1 MNKSELLQFIENSA
15 DECVALQ
22 KLLTSHKALAPENG
36 GDGEWDKC
44 AALEQFLRDH
54 GITNLERF
62 DAPDPRALHGRRP
75 NLIATIPGK
84 NQPVAAGS
92 FGLANDSGASL
103 ACDNS
108 GSSAAG
114 SSGLANNSGASS
126 ASGTSSDSGA
136 VWAIAHMDVVPVGN
150 LADWQSDPW
159 TVVEKDGKLFG
170 RGVEDNQQGLCSAFA
185 AAWAFVANGV
195 QPERT
200 IKLLFAADEEV
211 GSKYGM
217 IWLLQNHA
225 ELFGKNDFFVIPDGG
240 DPLGQ
245 TIEIAE
251 KNVLWI
257 QFTVSGKQCHG
268 SRPDEGLNACLA
280 ANRLSV
286 ALYEGLH
293 KKFDARD
300 DLFEPATCTFEPTKR
315 DANVAGVNIIPG
327 SDVFCF
333 DCRVLPRYKNEEVL
347 EEIKKIVAEEE
358 KFSGVK
364 VSFELLQ
371 NAESK
376 ATDKNAPVVQTLS
389 SAIKEA
395 HGIEAK
401 TIGIGGGTVA
411 AELRNLGYDCVVW
424 SSLDETAHM
433 PNEYCVI
440 SNMTRDAK
448 TLALLF
454 AAG

>member
-1 MNKSELLQFIENSA
+1 MNKSDLLKFIENSA

-36 GDGEWDKC
+36 GDGEWEKC
-44 AALEQFLRDH
+44 AALEEFLRAH

-62 DAPDPRALHGRRP
+62 DAPDERALHGRRP

-92 FGLANDSGASL
+92 SSLAN
-103 ACDNS
+103 NQ
-108 GSSAAG
+108 SSAV
-114 SSGLANNSGASS
+114 SSGLTNDGAIW
-126 ASGTSSDSGA
+126 
-136 VWAIAHMDVVPVGN
+136 VIAHMDVVPVGN
-150 LADWQSDPW
+150 LADWQTDPW

-185 AAWAFVANGV
+185 AAWAFVANKV

-217 IWLLQNHA
+217 IWLLQKHP
-225 ELFGKNDFFVIPDGG
+225 ELFNKNDFFVIPDGG

-251 KNVLWI
+251 KNVLWV

-293 KKFDARD
+293 KKFDAKD
-300 DLFEPATCTFEPTKR
+300 DLFEPDTCTFEPTKR

-347 EEIKKIVAEEE
+347 EEIKKIVAQEE

-364 VSFELLQ
+364 VSFQLLQ
-371 NAESK
+371 NAQSK
-376 ATDKNAPVVQTLS
+376 ATDKNAPVVKALS

-454 AAG
+454 GAPQS

>member
-1 MNKSELLQFIENSA
+1 MNKSDLLQFIEKSA

-36 GDGEWDKC
+36 GDGEWEKC
-44 AALEQFLRDH
+44 SGLEEFLRAH

-62 DAPDPRALHGRRP
+62 DAPDSRALHGRRP

-84 NQPVAAGS
+84 KQPVAAGS
-92 FGLANDSGASL
+92 LGLANDSGASL
-103 ACDNS
+103 ACDSS
-108 GSSAAG
+108 GASGASTDSSA
-114 SSGLANNSGASS
+114 SSDNSGAIW
-126 ASGTSSDSGA
+126 
-136 VWAIAHMDVVPVGN
+136 VIAHMDVVPVGN
-150 LADWQSDPW
+150 LADWKTDPW
-159 TVVEKDGKLFG
+159 TVVQKDGKLFG

-185 AAWAFVANGV
+185 AAWAFVANNV

-217 IWLLQNHA
+217 IWLLKNHP
-225 ELFGKNDFFVIPDGG
+225 ELFSKNDFFVIPDGG

-245 TIEIAE
+245 TIEVAE
-251 KNVLWI
+251 KNVLWV

-293 KKFDARD
+293 KKFDAKD

-333 DCRVLPRYKNEEVL
+333 DCRVLPRYKNEEIL
-347 EEIKKIVAEEE
+347 EEIKKIVAKEEE
-358 KFSGVK
+358 LWGAK
-364 VSFELLQ
+364 VSFQLLQ
-371 NAESK
+371 NAQSK
-376 ATDKNAPVVQTLS
+376 ATDKNAPVVKALA

-395 HGIEAK
+395 HGLEAK

-454 AAG
+454 GAE

>member
-44 AALEQFLRDH
+44 AALEQFLREH

-62 DAPDPRALHGRRP
+62 DAPDDRALHGRRP

-92 FGLANDSGASL
+92 FGLASNK
-103 ACDNS
+103 
-108 GSSAAG
+108 SSAA
-114 SSGLANNSGASS
+114 S
-126 ASGTSSDSGA
+126 TDSGA

-150 LADWQSDPW
+150 LTDWKTDPW
-159 TVVEKDGKLFG
+159 TVAQKGGKLFG

-185 AAWAFVANGV
+185 AAWAFVANNV

-217 IWLLQNHA
+217 IWLLQNHP
-225 ELFGKNDFFVIPDGG
+225 ELFNKNDFFVIPDGG
-240 DPLGQ
+240 DSLGQ

-251 KNVLWI
+251 KNVLWL
-257 QFTVSGKQCHG
+257 QFTVRGKQCHG

-293 KKFDARD
+293 KKFDAKD
-300 DLFEPATCTFEPTKR
+300 DLFEPNTCTFEPTKR

-347 EEIKKIVAEEE
+347 EEIKKIVAEQE
-358 KFSGVK
+358 KLWGVK

-371 NAESK
+371 NAQSK
-376 ATDKNAPVVQTLS
+376 ATDKNAPIVQALS

-454 AAG
+454 GAE

>member
-1 MNKSELLQFIENSA
+1 MNKSDLLQFIENSA

-36 GDGEWDKC
+36 GDGEWEKC
-44 AALEQFLRDH
+44 AALEEFLRAH

-62 DAPDPRALHGRRP
+62 DAPDSRALHGRRP

-84 NQPVAAGS
+84 KKPIAAGS
-92 FGLANDSGASL
+92 LGLANDSGAIW
-103 ACDNS
+103 
-108 GSSAAG
+108 
-114 SSGLANNSGASS
+114 
-126 ASGTSSDSGA
+126 
-136 VWAIAHMDVVPVGN
+136 VIAHMDVVPVGN
-150 LADWQSDPW
+150 LADWKTDPW
-159 TVVEKDGKLFG
+159 TVVQKDGKLFG

-185 AAWAFVANGV
+185 AAWAFVANGI

-217 IWLLQNHA
+217 IWLLQNHPD
-225 ELFGKNDFFVIPDGG
+225 LFNKNDFFVIPDGG

-293 KKFDARD
+293 KKFDAKD
-300 DLFEPATCTFEPTKR
+300 DLFEPNTCTFEPTKR

-347 EEIKKIVAEEE
+347 EEIKKIVAKEE
-358 KFSGVK
+358 KFSGAK
-364 VSFELLQ
+364 VSFQLLQ
-371 NAESK
+371 NAQSK
-376 ATDKNAPVVQTLS
+376 ATDKNAPVVKALA

-395 HGIEAK
+395 QGLEAK

-454 AAG
+454 AAS

>member
-1 MNKSELLQFIENSA
+1 MNKSDLLQFIEKSA

-36 GDGEWDKC
+36 GDGEWEKY
-44 AALEQFLRDH
+44 AALEEFLRAH

-62 DAPDPRALHGRRP
+62 DAPDSRALHGRRP

-84 NQPVAAGS
+84 KKPVAAGS
-92 FGLANDSGASL
+92 FGLE
-103 ACDNS
+103 
-108 GSSAAG
+108 
-114 SSGLANNSGASS
+114 NNSGASTDSS
-126 ASGTSSDSGA
+126 ASSDNSGA
-136 VWAIAHMDVVPVGN
+136 IWVIAHMDVVPVGN
-150 LADWQSDPW
+150 LADWKTDPW

-185 AAWAFVANGV
+185 AVWAFVANKV

-217 IWLLQNHA
+217 IWLLQNHP
-225 ELFGKNDFFVIPDGG
+225 ELFNKNDFFVIPDGG

-245 TIEIAE
+245 TIEVAE
-251 KNVLWI
+251 KNVLWV

-333 DCRVLPRYKNEEVL
+333 DCRVLPRYKNEEIL
-347 EEIKKIVAEEE
+347 EEIKKIVAKEEE
-358 KFSGVK
+358 VSGAK

-371 NAESK
+371 NAQSK
-376 ATDKNAPVVQTLS
+376 ATDKNAPVVKALA

-440 SNMTRDAK
+440 SNITRDAK
-448 TLALLF
+448 TLALMF
-454 AAG
+454 GIE

>member
-1 MNKSELLQFIENSA
+1 MNKSDLLKFIENSA

-36 GDGEWDKC
+36 GDGELEKC
-44 AALEQFLRDH
+44 AALEEFLRAH

-62 DAPDPRALHGRRP
+62 DAPDSRALHGRRP

-84 NQPVAAGS
+84 KKPVAA
-92 FGLANDSGASL
+92 ASL

-114 SSGLANNSGASS
+114 SLGLASNQSSGAIW
-126 ASGTSSDSGA
+126 
-136 VWAIAHMDVVPVGN
+136 VIAHMDVVPVGN
-150 LADWQSDPW
+150 LADWKTDPW
-159 TVVEKDGKLFG
+159 TVVQKDGKLFG

-185 AAWAFVANGV
+185 AAWVFAANNI

-217 IWLLQNHA
+217 IWLLQNHP
-225 ELFGKNDFFVIPDGG
+225 ELFNKNDFFVIPDGG

-245 TIEIAE
+245 TIEVAE
-251 KNVLWI
+251 KNVLWV

-293 KKFDARD
+293 KKFDAKD
-300 DLFEPATCTFEPTKR
+300 DLFEPNTCTFEPTKR

-333 DCRVLPRYKNEEVL
+333 DCRILPRYKNEEVL
-347 EEIKKIVAEEE
+347 EEIKKIVAQEE
-358 KFSGVK
+358 KVSGVK
-364 VSFELLQ
+364 VSFGLLQ
-371 NAESK
+371 NAQSK
-376 ATDKNAPVVQTLS
+376 ATDKNAPVVKALS

-395 HGIEAK
+395 HGIDAK

-454 AAG
+454 GIE

>member
-1 MNKSELLQFIENSA
+1 MNKSDLLQFIENSA

-36 GDGEWDKC
+36 GDGELEKC
-44 AALEQFLRDH
+44 AALEEFLRAH

-62 DAPDPRALHGRRP
+62 DAPDSRALHGRRP

-92 FGLANDSGASL
+92 FGLE
-103 ACDNS
+103 
-108 GSSAAG
+108 
-114 SSGLANNSGASS
+114 NNSGASTDSS
-126 ASGTSSDSGA
+126 ASSDNSGSIW
-136 VWAIAHMDVVPVGN
+136 VIAHMDVVPVGN
-150 LADWQSDPW
+150 LADWKTDP
-159 TVVEKDGKLFG
+159 
-170 RGVEDNQQGLCSAFA
+170 
-185 AAWAFVANGV
+185 
-195 QPERT
+195 
-200 IKLLFAADEEV
+200 

-217 IWLLQNHA
+217 IWLLKNHP
-225 ELFGKNDFFVIPDGG
+225 ELFNKNDFFVIPDGG

-245 TIEIAE
+245 TIEVAE
-251 KNVLWI
+251 KNVLWV

-333 DCRVLPRYKNEEVL
+333 DCRVLPRYKNEEIL
-347 EEIKKIVAEEE
+347 EEIKKIVAKEEE
-358 KFSGVK
+358 VSGVK
-364 VSFELLQ
+364 VSIELLQ
-371 NAESK
+371 NAQSK
-376 ATDKNAPVVQTLS
+376 ATDKNAPVVKALA

-440 SNMTRDAK
+440 SNITRDAK
-448 TLALLF
+448 TLALMF
-454 AAG
+454 GIE

>member
-62 DAPDPRALHGRRP
+62 DAPDSRALHGRRP

-84 NQPVAAGS
+84 NQHVAAGS
-92 FGLANDSGASL
+92 LGLANDSGASL
-103 ACDNS
+103 ACDSS
-108 GSSAAG
+108 GSSAAA
-114 SSGLANNSGASS
+114 SSSLANNQS
-126 ASGTSSDSGA
+126 SGA

-150 LADWQSDPW
+150 LADWQTDPW
-159 TVVEKDGKLFG
+159 TVVQKDGKLFG

-300 DLFEPATCTFEPTKR
+300 DLFEPDTCTFEPTKR

-376 ATDKNAPVVQTLS
+376 ATDKNAPVVQALS

>member
-44 AALEQFLRDH
+44 AALEHFLRDH

-62 DAPDPRALHGRRP
+62 DAPDPRAKNGVRP

-84 NQPVAAGS
+84 NQPVAASSNSSAPSASGMS
-92 FGLANDSGASL
+92 TDSG
-103 ACDNS
+103 
-108 GSSAAG
+108 G
-114 SSGLANNSGASS
+114 SSGIAN
-126 ASGTSSDSGA
+126 DGA

-150 LADWQSDPW
+150 MADWQTDPW
-159 TVVEKDGKLFG
+159 TVAQKDGKLFG

-185 AAWAFVANGV
+185 AAWVFVANGV

-293 KKFDARD
+293 KKFDAKD

-376 ATDKNAPVVQTLS
+376 ATDKNAPVVQALS

-440 SNMTRDAK
+440 SNITRDAK

-454 AAG
+454 GAPQS

>member
-1 MNKSELLQFIENSA
+1 MTKTELLNFIRDNTE
-15 DECVALQ
+15 EYIELQ

-36 GDGEWDKC
+36 GEGEWEKC
-44 AALEQFLRDH
+44 AALEEFLRAH

-62 DAPDPRALHGRRP
+62 DAPDSRALHGRRP

-84 NQPVAAGS
+84 KKPVAAGS
-92 FGLANDSGASL
+92 L
-103 ACDNS
+103 
-108 GSSAAG
+108 
-114 SSGLANNSGASS
+114 GLANNQS
-126 ASGTSSDSGA
+126 SGA

-150 LADWQSDPW
+150 LADWQTDPW

-185 AAWAFVANGV
+185 AAWAFVANNV

-217 IWLLQNHA
+217 IWLLQNHP
-225 ELFGKNDFFVIPDGG
+225 ELFNKNDFFVIPDGG

-293 KKFDARD
+293 KKFDAED
-300 DLFEPATCTFEPTKR
+300 DLFEPNTCTFEPTKR

-333 DCRVLPRYKNEEVL
+333 DCRVLPRYKNEEIL
-347 EEIKKIVAEEE
+347 EEIKKIVAKEEE
-358 KFSGVK
+358 VSGVK
-364 VSFELLQ
+364 VSFDLLQ
-371 NAESK
+371 NAQSK
-376 ATDKNAPVVQTLS
+376 ATDKNAPVVKALS

-454 AAG
+454 ASEF

>member
-1 MNKSELLQFIENSA
+1 
-15 DECVALQ
+15 
-22 KLLTSHKALAPENG
+22 
-36 GDGEWDKC
+36 
-44 AALEQFLRDH
+44 
-54 GITNLERF
+54 
-62 DAPDPRALHGRRP
+62 
-75 NLIATIPGK
+75 
-84 NQPVAAGS
+84 
-92 FGLANDSGASL
+92 
-103 ACDNS
+103 
-108 GSSAAG
+108 
-114 SSGLANNSGASS
+114 
-126 ASGTSSDSGA
+126 
-136 VWAIAHMDVVPVGN
+136 MDVVPVGN

-159 TVVEKDGKLFG
+159 TVVQKDGKLFG

-185 AAWAFVANGV
+185 AAWAFVANGI

-217 IWLLQNHA
+217 IWLLKKHP
-225 ELFGKNDFFVIPDGG
+225 ELFNKNDFFVIPDGG
-240 DPLGQ
+240 DSLGQ

-364 VSFELLQ
+364 VSFDLLQ
-371 NAESK
+371 NAQSK
-376 ATDKNAPVVQTLS
+376 ATDKNAPVVKALA

-395 HGIEAK
+395 QGLEAK

-440 SNMTRDAK
+440 SSMTRDAK

-454 AAG
+454 LSPQS

>member
-22 KLLTSHKALAPENG
+22 KLLTSHKALAPENS
-36 GDGEWDKC
+36 GDGEWEKC

-62 DAPDPRALHGRRP
+62 DAPDPRGALHGRRP
-75 NLIATIPGK
+75 NLIATIPG
-84 NQPVAAGS
+84 
-92 FGLANDSGASL
+92 LAND
-103 ACDNS
+103 
-108 GSSAAG
+108 
-114 SSGLANNSGASS
+114 
-126 ASGTSSDSGA
+126 GA

-185 AAWAFVANGV
+185 AAWAFVKNGV

-217 IWLLQNHA
+217 IWLLQNHP
-225 ELFGKNDFFVIPDGG
+225 ELFNKNDFFVIPDGG

-293 KKFDARD
+293 KKFDAKD
-300 DLFEPATCTFEPTKR
+300 DLFEPNTCTFEPTKR

-333 DCRVLPRYKNEEVL
+333 DCRVLPRYTNEEVL
-347 EEIKKIVAEEE
+347 EEIKKIVAQEE
-358 KFSGVK
+358 KLSGVK

-376 ATDKNAPVVQTLS
+376 ATDKNAPVVQALS

-454 AAG
+454 GIE

>member
-1 MNKSELLQFIENSA
+1 MNKSDLLQFIEKSA

-36 GDGEWDKC
+36 GDGEWEKC
-44 AALEQFLRDH
+44 SGLEEFLRAH

-62 DAPDPRALHGRRP
+62 DAPDSRALHGRRP

-84 NQPVAAGS
+84 KKPVAAGS
-92 FGLANDSGASL
+92 LGLANDSGASTDSS
-103 ACDNS
+103 ASSDNS
-108 GSSAAG
+108 GSIW
-114 SSGLANNSGASS
+114 
-126 ASGTSSDSGA
+126 
-136 VWAIAHMDVVPVGN
+136 VIAHMDVVPVGN
-150 LADWQSDPW
+150 HADWKTDPW

-225 ELFGKNDFFVIPDGG
+225 ELFSKNDFFVIPDGG

-245 TIEIAE
+245 TIEVAE
-251 KNVLWI
+251 KNVLWV

-347 EEIKKIVAEEE
+347 EEIKKIVAKEEE
-358 KFSGVK
+358 VSGAK

-371 NAESK
+371 NAQSK
-376 ATDKNAPVVQTLS
+376 ATDKNAPVVKALAA
-389 SAIKEA
+389 AIKEA

-448 TLALLF
+448 TLALMF
-454 AAG
+454 SGF

>member
-1 MNKSELLQFIENSA
+1 MNKSDLLQFIEKSA

-36 GDGEWDKC
+36 GDGEWEKC
-44 AALEQFLRDH
+44 AALEEFLRAH

-62 DAPDPRALHGRRP
+62 DAPDSRALHGRRP

-84 NQPVAAGS
+84 KKPV
-92 FGLANDSGASL
+92 
-103 ACDNS
+103 
-108 GSSAAG
+108 AAG
-114 SSGLANNSGASS
+114 SSGLENNSGASTDSS
-126 ASGTSSDSGA
+126 ASSDNSGA
-136 VWAIAHMDVVPVGN
+136 IWVIAHMDVVPVGN
-150 LADWQSDPW
+150 LADWKTDPW

-185 AAWAFVANGV
+185 AVWAFVANNV

-217 IWLLQNHA
+217 IWLLQNHP
-225 ELFGKNDFFVIPDGG
+225 ELFNKNDFFVIPDGG

-251 KNVLWI
+251 KNVLWV

-293 KKFDARD
+293 KKFDAKD

-347 EEIKKIVAEEE
+347 EEIKKIVAKEEE
-358 KFSGVK
+358 VSGAK
-364 VSFELLQ
+364 VSFQLLQ
-371 NAESK
+371 NAQSK
-376 ATDKNAPVVQTLS
+376 ATDKNAPVVKALS

-448 TLALLF
+448 TLALMF

>member
-1 MNKSELLQFIENSA
+1 MNKSDLLQFIEKSA

-36 GDGEWDKC
+36 GDGEWEKC
-44 AALEQFLRDH
+44 AALEEFLRAH

-62 DAPDPRALHGRRP
+62 DAPDSRALHGRRP
-75 NLIATIPGK
+75 NLIATISGK
-84 NQPVAAGS
+84 KQPVAAGS
-92 FGLANDSGASL
+92 LGLANDSGASL
-103 ACDNS
+103 ACDSSRAS
-108 GSSAAG
+108 GAASS
-114 SSGLANNSGASS
+114 SLANNQSSGAIW
-126 ASGTSSDSGA
+126 
-136 VWAIAHMDVVPVGN
+136 VIAHMDVVPVGN
-150 LADWQSDPW
+150 LADWKTDPW
-159 TVVEKDGKLFG
+159 TVVQKDGKLFG

-185 AAWAFVANGV
+185 AAWAFVANKV
-195 QPERT
+195 LPERT

-217 IWLLQNHA
+217 IWLLKKHP
-225 ELFGKNDFFVIPDGG
+225 ELFSKNDFFVIPDGG

-245 TIEIAE
+245 TIEVAE
-251 KNVLWI
+251 KNVLWV
-257 QFTVSGKQCHG
+257 QFNVRGKQCHG

-293 KKFDARD
+293 KKFDAKD

-333 DCRVLPRYKNEEVL
+333 DCRVLPRYKNEEIL
-347 EEIKKIVAEEE
+347 EEIKKIVAKEEE
-358 KFSGVK
+358 VSGAK
-364 VSFELLQ
+364 VSFQLLQ
-371 NAESK
+371 NAQSK
-376 ATDKNAPVVQTLS
+376 ATDKNAPVVKALA

-395 HGIEAK
+395 HGLEAK

-440 SNMTRDAK
+440 SNITRDAK
-448 TLALLF
+448 TLALMF
-454 AAG
+454 AAS